1 MTRYPTRAD
10 YEIGLERYKFRL
22 PLPRP
27 GQGLVTLTGEYAG
40 SVTLIVA
47 GTPDYSPSVGGWETA
62 ERFGNA
68 AISWWKLIMM
78 LIFPL
83 RKNLPTLIVF
93 LILLKDSARI
103 SGIGELKQKT
113 KTKNGADG
121 AKYISSQ
128 YLPKLRPLPHLYL
141 IKLFNLQLQSLP

>member
-68 AISWWKLIMM
+68 AISWWK
-78 LIFPL
+78 
-83 RKNLPTLIVF
+83 T
-93 LILLKDSARI
+93 
-103 SGIGELKQKT
+103 
-113 KTKNGADG
+113 
-121 AKYISSQ
+121 
-128 YLPKLRPLPHLYL
+128 RPLATL
-141 IKLFNLQLQSLP
+141 SLPCLLHTDVTGPVEAGMKLLERGLAPALGKSFIVYGRKPERTS